1 MNAIAKLRPGYR
13 PGYAHVREFY
23 TSPDIY
29 ESDIRDYWNRSWIW
43 VGHQSQLKK
52 PGDFITFDYG
62 PESVIIARDRDS
74 GIGAFQNVCRHRGS
88 RLCLEASGNTRVFS
102 CPYHAWTYELTGQL
116 RRAREMGEG
125 FDPADYGLLSLHLR
139 NFEGLLFVCAGDEP
153 PEIDEGLRRL
163 RPLVAPFDLGKTRIA
178 HTATYPV
185 PANWKLAIENYME
198 CYHCGPAHLEFARSH
213 SIKDPAHMNAG
224 LVDKLEARSRAAG
237 VPTGEVTRNDP
248 GAATL
253 FLRRYPLFEGYDT
266 GSRTGAPL
274 APLLGGL
281 SGFDGGATD
290 MQIGILN
297 NFLIYADHMIG
308 YRFVPTALQET
319 RIEVVWFVREDAEA
333 GRDYDH
339 GDLTWLWH
347 ATSLDD
353 ERIIRHNQQGVNSH
367 HFVPGP
373 LSEMEWGIAAFY
385 DDYLSV
391 SADQIR

>member
-1 MNAIAKLRPGYR
+1 MNAIADMRPGYR
-13 PGYAHVREFY
+13 PGYALAREFY
-23 TSPDIY
+23 TSPEIY

-43 VGHQSQLKK
+43 VGHQSQMKS
-52 PGDFITFDYG
+52 PGDFIVFDYG
-62 PESVIIARDRDS
+62 PESVIIARDREG

-88 RLCLEASGNTRVFS
+88 RVCLEASGNTRVFS
-102 CPYHAWTYELTGQL
+102 CPYHAWTYELTGKL
-116 RRAREMGEG
+116 RRAREMGEA
-125 FDPADYGLLSLHLR
+125 FDPADYGLLPLHLR

-153 PEIDEGLRRL
+153 PEIDEGLGQL
-163 RPLVAPFDLGKTRIA
+163 RPLVAPFDLAKTRIA

-213 SIKDPAHMNAG
+213 SIKDPAHMNAE
-224 LVDKLEARSRAAG
+224 LTEKLEARSHAAG

-248 GAATL
+248 SAATL
-253 FLRRYPLFEGYDT
+253 FFKRYPLFEGYDT

-281 SGFDGGATD
+281 TGFDGGATD

-308 YRFVPTALQET
+308 YRFVPSALQET
-319 RIEVVWFVREDAEA
+319 RIEVVWFVREDAQA

-347 ATSLDD
+347 ATSQDD
-353 ERIIRHNQQGVNSH
+353 ERIIRHNQEGVNSF

-373 LSEMEWGIAAFY
+373 LSDMEWGIAAFY